1 MRLIINLLLV
11 AGIVAGI
18 WLLISSIREP
28 IAFVNEKTKRERAV
42 IEKLKQIRSAQEMYR
57 NIAGRYAKDFDS
69 LAYVLKNDSFM
80 IVQAFG
86 DPDDPMNTEKIRRD
100 TIYRLAADSLRN
112 LNWNVDSLKFVPFGG
127 GALFTIQADTLTY
140 QSTVVD
146 VVEVGV
152 QRKAFMG
159 AFADKRFARYDDK
172 YDPETSIKFGNMFA
186 PNTAGN
192 WE

>member
-11 AGIVAGI
+11 AGILAGI
-18 WLLISSIREP
+18 WLLIGSIREP
-28 IAFVNEKTKRERAV
+28 IAFASEKSKRERAV
-42 IEKLKQIRSAQEMYR
+42 IEKLKQIRDAQEMYR
-57 NIAGRYAKDFDS
+57 NISKRYANNFDS
-69 LAYVLKNDSFM
+69 LAKVLNNDSFM
-80 IVQAFG
+80 IIQAFG
-86 DPDDPMNTEKIRRD
+86 DPDDPLNTEKIRRD
-100 TIYRLAADSLRN
+100 TIYKSAKDSMRILG
-112 LNWNVDSLKFVPFGG
+112 LNVDSLKFVPFGE
-127 GALFTIQADTLTY
+127 GAFFTIQADTLTY

-152 QRKAFMG
+152 QRKVFMG
-159 AFADKRFARYDDK
+159 PFKDKRFARYDDK